1 MNNNI
6 QFRLDP
12 EIIEALPG
20 TDAMSASLR
29 VKQAFERHLNLM
41 RWSLVEIQATFT
53 LAEISLIADALNG
66 IMFTNFEVEPAPQLQ
81 IELGGLD
88 GSYFRKWK
96 VEAIS
101 FHLRLDSLTNA
112 QAAAIIEAIDRW
124 WRDSDR
130 QLTTAGFAKHGLI
143 AMEVDNE

>member
-20 TDAMSASLR
+20 TNAMSASLR

-66 IMFTNFEVEPAPQLQ
+66 IMFTNFEVEPAPQLRT
-81 IELGGLD
+81 ELCDLD
-88 GSYFRKWK
+88 NSFYRKW
-96 VEAIS
+96 EIDS
-101 FHLRLDSLTNA
+101 FSFLFKIDSLTNS
-112 QAAAIIEAIDRW
+112 QAAALIEAIDRW

-130 QLTTAGFAKHGLI
+130 QLTTAGFTKHGLI
-143 AMEVDNE
+143 VQEVGNE